1 MTRIETEIYK
11 RTADDLVGLKVITYD
26 DAQRVIDEVIVVNPE
41 DLDAMRYDIDNHNHD
56 ERYVS
61 INSIDDTIAESVRPI
76 VEELFNEQI
85 LNYQPPTFTLE
96 ANGDLYVEYHEGE

>member
-26 DAQRVIDEVIVVNPE
+26 DAQRVIDEIIVVNPE

-56 ERYVS
+56 EKYVS
-61 INSIDDTIAESVRPI
+61 INSIDDTIADSVRPI

-85 LNYQPPTFTLE
+85 ANYQPPTFTLE